1 MNDRNDRLSR
11 SDVLKSLAAL
21 PALGLALGASTREA
35 DAQASKAP
43 QSAVKYQN
51 HPQNGQE
58 CDQCTFFLP
67 GKSKTANGGCKV
79 VQGSISPKGW
89 CVSYAKKS

>member
-11 SDVLKSLAAL
+11 SDVLKTLAAL
-21 PALGLALGASTREA
+21 PVLGLALGVSVSEA
-35 DAQASKAP
+35 DAQSSKAP

-51 HPQNGQE
+51 MPKNGQQ
-58 CDQCTFFLP
+58 CSQCTFFLP
-67 GKSKTANGGCKV
+67 GKSASANGGCKV